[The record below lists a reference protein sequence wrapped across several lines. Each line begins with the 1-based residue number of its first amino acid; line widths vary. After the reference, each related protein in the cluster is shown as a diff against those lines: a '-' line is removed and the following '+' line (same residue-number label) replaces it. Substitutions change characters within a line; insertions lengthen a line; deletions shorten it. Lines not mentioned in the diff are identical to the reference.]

1 MLPIAIGIAV
11 DDTIHFLTHYRG
23 ELLAGHGRL
32 EAIKTTLREVGQ
44 AMIFTSIIL
53 VTGFLIFL
61 SSIYVPFR
69 NFGLLS
75 AIAISSALIADLF
88 FLPALLVAF
97 GRTNKVPGADT

>member
-1 MLPIAIGIAV
+1 M
-11 DDTIHFLTHYRG
+11 THYRG
-23 ELLAGHGRL
+23 ELFAGHGRL
-32 EAIKTTLREVGQ
+32 EAIKNTLREVGQ

-75 AIAISSALIADLF
+75 AIAISSALFADLL
-88 FLPALLVAF
+88 FLPALLTVF
-97 GRTNKVPGADT
+97 GKTTKVKGANT